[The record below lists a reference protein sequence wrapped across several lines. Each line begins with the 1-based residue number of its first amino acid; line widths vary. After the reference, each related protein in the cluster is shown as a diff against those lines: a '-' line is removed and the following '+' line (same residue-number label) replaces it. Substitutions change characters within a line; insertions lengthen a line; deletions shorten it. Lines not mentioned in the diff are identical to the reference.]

1 MNPPVAVV
9 VVLCTAPAAAS
20 RPGKLAADD
29 LARRLV
35 EDGLCACVNVLPAVR
50 SYFRWQGAVD
60 TADEL
65 LLIVKTTAAAVPSL
79 RQRLLELHPYDVP
92 EILELPVAGGAP
104 EYLRWLADAV
114 TVGR

>member
-1 MNPPVAVV
+1 MTLPVV

-35 EDGLCACVNVLPAVR
+35 EDGLCACVNLVPGVR

-60 TADEL
+60 AAEEL
-65 LLIVKTTAAAVPSL
+65 LLVIKTTAAAVPAL
-79 RQRLLELHPYDVP
+79 EQRLLELHPYEVP
-92 EILELPVAGGAP
+92 EILALPVAGGAP
-104 EYLRWLADAV
+104 GYLRWLTDAV
-114 TVGR
+114 NAVR